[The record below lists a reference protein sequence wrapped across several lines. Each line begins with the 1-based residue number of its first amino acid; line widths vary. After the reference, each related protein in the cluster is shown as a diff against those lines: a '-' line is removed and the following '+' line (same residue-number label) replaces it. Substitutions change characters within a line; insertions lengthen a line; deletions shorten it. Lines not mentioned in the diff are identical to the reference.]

1 MELKFTFDYKLSFDF
16 NVSKDFVNFRAVAL

>member
-1 MELKFTFDYKLSFDF
+1 MELKFTFDYNLSFDF

>member
-1 MELKFTFDYKLSFDF
+1 MELKFTFDYNLSFDL